1 MNPPII
7 RLRTTGGDII
17 QSHKCETLL
26 TLVSIAS
33 SRRRTMKITLRNFVQ
48 NVLEIVMFI
57 YNQTDK
63 WIKKSIMEWEQYE
76 QQQRSAKR
84 TGLTVIKQS

>member
-1 MNPPII
+1 
-7 RLRTTGGDII
+7 
-17 QSHKCETLL
+17 
-26 TLVSIAS
+26 
-33 SRRRTMKITLRNFVQ
+33 MKITLRNFVQ

-57 YNQTDK
+57 YNQKDK
-63 WIKKSIMEWEQYE
+63 WIKKSVMEWEQYE